1 MRAMDCKHP
10 AHDDVHFTA
19 GTDDELFEQVKR
31 HRDEHHPELSD
42 DQLRETIA
50 QSAYDE

>member
-19 GTDDELFEQVKR
+19 ATDGDLFAQMQP
-31 HRDEHHPELSD
+31 HRDEYHPELSD
-42 DQLRETIA
+42 DQLRAAIA
-50 QSAYDE
+50 QGAYDE